1 MTVRTAMVS
10 VLRSS
15 SRPTNAAS
23 SGGTSDGARRDVA
36 LVPDSVS
43 SGAGNQ
49 VSSMDP
55 SAPRVANP
63 MLAAPVTVVT
73 VPWAVEETQNRIPK
87 HLRVR
92 FCVCSA
98 DEGDPLRLGRAGLA
112 WRSHRADRGAG
123 RY

>member
-49 VSSMDP
+49 VSSIDP
-55 SAPRVANP
+55 SALRVANP

-73 VPWAVEETQNRIPK
+73 VLGPSSRHRIASPSVRECDSVSARPT
-87 HLRVR
+87 RVTHY
-92 FCVCSA
+92 A
-98 DEGDPLRLGRAGLA
+98 WGRAGLA
-112 WRSHRADRGAG
+112 GRSHRADRGAG
-123 RY
+123 